1 MLFNTIFVRHSS
13 VCSGHC
19 KKYSPPSFPCTCQ
32 INQTQFCYNKPY
44 EMLVYT
50 NNDDQTTFSE
60 FEVYTNS
67 EIGMVLVQAIRIL
80 LWTLP

>member
-1 MLFNTIFVRHSS
+1 
-13 VCSGHC
+13 
-19 KKYSPPSFPCTCQ
+19 
-32 INQTQFCYNKPY
+32 
-44 EMLVYT
+44 MLVYT

-80 LWTLP
+80 LWTLPWVIW